1 MLFTLGW
8 THTTHARDTVIKKFL
23 ATGGMPPEGVQMLSR
38 YHNLDGSGGFAVC
51 ETDNAGALADWALD
65 WNGLIDIKITAIMDD
80 DTIAGRLTPRAE
92 AGEFD

>member
-23 ATGGMPPEGVQMLSR
+23 ETGGMPPEGVQMLSR
-38 YHNLDGSGGFAVC
+38 YHNIDGSGGFAVC
-51 ETDNAGALADWALD
+51 ESDNAGALADWALD
-65 WNGLIDIKITAIMDD
+65 WHGLLDIKINAIMDD
-80 DTIAGRLTPRAE
+80 DTIGGRLAPRAA

>member
-1 MLFTLGW
+1 MLFHFAR

-38 YHNLDGSGGFAVC
+38 YHNVDGSGGFAIC
-51 ETDNAGALADWALD
+51 ESDNTGALANWAID
-65 WNGLIDIKITAIMDD
+65 WNGLIDIRITAIMDD
-80 DTIAGRLTPRAE
+80 ETIGGLLTPRAE